1 MYVAHDVQK
10 TPSNPRLS
18 VFVFTYSHLS
28 KNKNEQ
34 IAWKPFIQIFLDNTW
49 KHTCRTSAQNGPN
62 KAFNQCNLH
71 KQHALSEFY
80 TN

>member
-1 MYVAHDVQK
+1 MYVAHDVQRA
-10 TPSNPRLS
+10 PPNPRLS
-18 VFVFTYSHLS
+18 VCVFAYSHLS

-49 KHTCRTSAQNGPN
+49 KQRDRTSAQNGLT